1 MSLSAL
7 RPDSIAVEHQEG
19 LLYAPPSSFILGSL
33 AKPWALSQPEFS
45 WFGLKWHQG
54 QCQAECA
61 SRQGPWVN
69 YWLGLWLF
77 LYCLGKKFLLASK
90 ESHLLIVH
98 FSVFADLKKLA
109 EIRQQIPIFSQKR
122 SDLYAVEAKKSWCFQ
137 HVMKQE
143 DMFLQD
149 NQQSYEFFN
158 GIFFFLIISA
168 FSLPEKGSSV
178 GMMELMLVFST
189 PYKMVKKGWHWRT
202 GGGRV
207 WL

>member
-1 MSLSAL
+1 MSGVPKCPEARFYSCRTRGGTPLCL
-7 RPDSIAVEHQEG
+7 T
-19 LLYAPPSSFILGSL
+19 LLIYPCSL

-77 LYCLGKKFLLASK
+77 LCCLEKKFLLASK
-90 ESHLLIVH
+90 ESHLLIVY

-122 SDLYAVEAKKSWCFQ
+122 SDLYAVEAKKSWCFR

-158 GIFFFLIISA
+158 GIFFF
-168 FSLPEKGSSV
+168 FK
-178 GMMELMLVFST
+178 
-189 PYKMVKKGWHWRT
+189 
-202 GGGRV
+202 
-207 WL
+207 